1 MTKTRW
7 TGRGA
12 LVAIQSTSAGT
23 PWMNAG
29 LARNIAPPPQEKQA
43 IDISGM
49 EDTFPVEASGI
60 EQSSVFT
67 FSMLDASTDA
77 VDTVI
82 QTAFTARDSR
92 NWRIRRY
99 NGTYYWDTT
108 FAGKVSS
115 IAPSAFGGSDAVLKE
130 ITVVRLGAITHSVT
144 DA

>member
-1 MTKTRW
+1 MAKTRW

-23 PWMNAG
+23 PWMNVG
-29 LARNIAPPPQEKQA
+29 LSRNVSPPPQERAA
-43 IDISGM
+43 IDVGGM
-49 EDTFPVEASGI
+49 EDTYPVEAAGI

-77 VDTVI
+77 VDALI

-92 NWRIRRY
+92 NWRIRRS
-99 NGTYYWDTT
+99 NGSIYWDTT

-115 IAPSAFGGSDAVLKE
+115 ISPSAFGGSDPVLKE
-130 ITVVRLGAITHSVT
+130 VTVVRIGALTHSVT

>member
-1 MTKTRW
+1 MAKTRW

-29 LARNIAPPPQEKQA
+29 LSRNVSPPPQERAA
-43 IDISGM
+43 IDVGGM
-49 EDTFPVEASGI
+49 EDTYPVEAAGI

-67 FSMLDASTDA
+67 FSMLDASTDP
-77 VDTVI
+77 VDALI

-92 NWRIRRY
+92 NWRIRRS
-99 NGTYYWDTT
+99 NGSIYWDTT

-115 IAPSAFGGSDAVLKE
+115 IAPSAFGGSDPVLKE
-130 ITVVRLGAITHSVT
+130 VTVVRIGALTHSVT